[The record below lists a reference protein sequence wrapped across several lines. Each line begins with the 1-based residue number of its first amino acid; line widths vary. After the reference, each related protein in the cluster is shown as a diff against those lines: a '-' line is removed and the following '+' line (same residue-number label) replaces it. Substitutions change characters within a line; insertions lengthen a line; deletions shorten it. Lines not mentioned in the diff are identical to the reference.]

1 VSVDLLFTNCAAA
14 VNNILLD
21 RLQCDLT
28 DGDDV
33 TATYVKRYKEPALQ
47 MMSEASVSYYVALQ
61 LVTPLKQESVALTP
75 TPQTCSA
82 ITPDV
87 GNVSSNS
94 ERCMV
99 FRCRVNGQFG
109 SDKQPY
115 RRTSAFG
122 E

>member
-1 VSVDLLFTNCAAA
+1 
-14 VNNILLD
+14 
-21 RLQCDLT
+21 
-28 DGDDV
+28 
-33 TATYVKRYKEPALQ
+33 

-99 FRCRVNGQFG
+99 FRWRVNGQFG
-109 SDKQPY
+109 SDKQPD
-115 RRTSAFG
+115 RRTSTFG